1 MQEQF
6 IGLDVHKQFTYGVI
20 MDKDGNII
28 FEQKFKN
35 NPQELDTFLLNV
47 KQDSKIVLES
57 CSCWQYMYDYL
68 KDAGYEYVVLA
79 HPLGVRAIAAS
90 RKKTDKHDAKI
101 LADLLRTNLL
111 PIAYAAP
118 WDVRVKRQITRH
130 RLSFVNMQTELK
142 NKIHAILLR
151 HGINVDERYSDL
163 FGKEGVKYLRSVDLP
178 YCDRFELDQY
188 LDTFELYQ
196 EKIGTAQERIEE
208 MAADDPSARLLMTI
222 PGISYYSALMIVAE
236 IGNIGRFQNHEKLT
250 SYAGLN
256 PSIYQSGNSLVSGHI
271 SKQGSKNLRWI
282 LIQTAN
288 VAVMHDKT
296 LAKFYHRIQ
305 RHRGHKIA
313 IVATARKMLKYV
325 NTMLHHKITYQALQV
340 NKNHKK
346 AS

>member
-6 IGLDVHKQFTYGVI
+6 VGLDVHKQFTYGVI
-20 MDKDGNII
+20 IDKDGNVI

-35 NPQELDTFLLNV
+35 DPQELDNFLV
-47 KQDSKIVLES
+47 HVGPDSKIVLES

-79 HPLGVRAIAAS
+79 HPLGVRAIASS

-111 PIAYAAP
+111 PTAYAAP

-130 RLSFVNMQTELK
+130 RLSFVNMQIELK

-151 HGINVDERYSDL
+151 HGINVEDRYSDL
-163 FGKEGVKYLRSVDLP
+163 FGKGGVEYLKSVDLP

-188 LDTFELYQ
+188 LETFEMYQ
-196 EKIGTAQERIEE
+196 EKIKKAQERIEE

-236 IGNIGRFQNHEKLT
+236 IGDIRRFQNHEKLT

-256 PSIYQSGNSLVSGHI
+256 PSVHQSGNTCITGHI

-288 VAVMHDKT
+288 VAVMHDKIS
-296 LAKFYHRIQ
+296 RS
-305 RHRGHKIA
+305 RGHRIA
-313 IVATARKMLKYV
+313 IVATARKMLKYI
-325 NTMLHHKITYQALQV
+325 NAMLYHNIKYQALQV
-340 NKNHKK
+340 HKNYKK